1 MEYQVK
7 LSTKNQKAKLKKI
20 KFEEIA
26 SKEPDSDLAEMLE
39 LSDQKF
45 KTTMMNITRTS
56 MD

>member
-1 MEYQVK
+1 MK

-45 KTTMMNITRTS
+45 KAATINTL
-56 MD
+56 